1 MELSRRAEDREERK
15 RLPMWYRAVS
25 LALTLLT
32 LAALCF
38 SCALAIMAR
47 MGEDGN
53 GAFGHRIM
61 KVSSES
67 MLPTFSQ
74 GDVLLFSAYDKEGLE
89 EGEIVLFKAPY
100 GAFEGRYITH
110 RVVEAVMTEEGRTY
124 RTRADAAGLDT
135 WTLTDE
141 DIVGV
146 FEKKMPLVT
155 DVSRY
160 ISSSAGMMLV
170 VGLPVILFVAVILAD
185 SLLSKKLAAAAP
197 SEKKESGED
206 ASLSE

>member
-1 MELSRRAEDREERK
+1 MVLSRRAEDREERK
-15 RLPMWYRAVS
+15 RLPMWYRVVS

-89 EGEIVLFKAPY
+89 EGEIVHFKAPY

-110 RVVEAVMTEEGRTY
+110 RVVEAVKTGEGRTY
-124 RTRADAAGLDT
+124 RTRGDAAGLDT

-170 VGLPVILFVAVILAD
+170 IGLPVILFVAVILAD

-197 SEKKESGED
+197 SEKKERGED